1 MFGTTYKYGC
11 NVICGL
17 GFVVFLVSLH
27 FQPGIYYGHIEGHF
41 DLGPFESISNY
52 SMVRIDA
59 RTNSAWHWKKPGSFS
74 YDHAELM
81 IEGKSY
87 WIEFASLSCKGD
99 QQERPFTEVLLSEL
113 LSYTPQRATA
123 SDEAVTR
130 QIRILYDF
138 ILSIGNHTIPGPK
151 HHPYNVEEMPGNFF
165 VHFAPGWD
173 FTLPI
178 SMGTVLAG
186 IVLRFFAAPRPVI
199 KTLPV
204 WIALINFGIVVLGIL
219 FTYLEGPLGN
229 LCNSLIP
236 LSLITIS
243 AGPFVFLFD
252 YYRRCVKNQSFQ
264 KDFLGFYLT
273 FMLLMFPIYLGFL
286 PR

>member
-87 WIEFASLSCKGD
+87 RIEFASLSCKGD

-113 LSYTPQRATA
+113 LAYTPQGEMAP
-123 SDEAVTR
+123 DEALTR
-130 QIRILYDF
+130 QIRKLYDF
-138 ILSIGNHTIPGPK
+138 ILSIGNHTVPGPG
-151 HHPYNVEEMPGNFF
+151 HHPYYVEEMPGNFF

-178 SMGTVLAG
+178 SMGIVLLG

-204 WIALINFGIVVLGIL
+204 WIALTNFGIMVLVIL
-219 FTYLEGPLGN
+219 FDFHESPLGN

-264 KDFLGFYLT
+264 KDFVGFYLT
-273 FMLLMFPIYLGFL
+273 FMLLMFPIYLGVL